1 MRGFEETD
9 ASQYNMDEDRAG
21 ARKMIFSKRSG
32 RHKTNSFK
40 GVRNNQV
47 LNQTKIST
55 DPSWQGLPYDD
66 SKFIGW
72 HYGLAANDHRF
83 RYGSWESLSG
93 RDGEDEEDES

>member
-1 MRGFEETD
+1 MGGSHFTKLITGFVRLDKWMRGFEETD

-72 HYGLAANDHRF
+72 RLAV
-83 RYGSWESLSG
+83 GTMV
-93 RDGEDEEDES
+93 